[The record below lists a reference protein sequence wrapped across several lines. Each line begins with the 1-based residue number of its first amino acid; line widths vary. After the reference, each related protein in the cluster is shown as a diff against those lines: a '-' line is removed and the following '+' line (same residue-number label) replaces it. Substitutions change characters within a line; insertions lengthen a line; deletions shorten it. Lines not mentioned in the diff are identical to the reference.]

1 MRLFRVTAAVACL
14 VAVFCA
20 TNPVA
25 AQDTTSVQSIE
36 AGLKQLE
43 QMLKGLNKP
52 APDRRLHGTVTAQ
65 AGPCRAEATLVLM
78 PGAGDTWSGES
89 DRVEVRQDRKVSR
102 QTSGNTTRTYT
113 SEGSGSVNGT
123 FSIRAYGDGTYQV
136 GFSSGNLRLQET
148 ETITTSSGTR
158 SAEYTARRCAF
169 SVRIDGLPKGHDPYS
184 FNGQATDEDTR
195 TQLAWSFSRMA
206 SPEHEPRPLVAEAGG
221 PYQTTR
227 GATLV
232 LDGSGSSG
240 DIQTA
245 RWTFAPTGDCAST
258 NADAEKKGLETEVIA
273 LCTVEATLTVS
284 DGTQVATDQ
293 ALVEVVE
300 RKTGWTTPFEH
311 VSAEGRYK
319 GIAPLFDPAGD
330 VVTVEGGENVD
341 ARSGQSTILGAGPD
355 LYELEQVDDPAG
367 PFHEWW
373 YVSSYKVEVKR
384 QSRVNEYLLPDGP
397 APLRT
402 ISKNLYTVNDS
413 LGYDIVGFLAA
424 VREHERHHSTCLE
437 RALAQ
442 HDPAPQIEL
451 QYHSSSE
458 TDLEAAVDSIIA
470 TAENSLSEAMR
481 DPFEESFATRLVFPR
496 NDTGEYDTTL
506 AGDSI
511 TSVRPAG
518 VGSLSGTANDPLPPN
533 RCRR

>member
-1 MRLFRVTAAVACL
+1 MRFYRASAAVACL
-14 VAVFCA
+14 FSALWA
-20 TNPVA
+20 AEPVA
-25 AQDTTSVQSIE
+25 AQDTTDVQSLE

-43 QMLKGLNKP
+43 AMLKGLNKP
-52 APDRRLHGTVTAQ
+52 ALDRRLHGTVRAQ
-65 AGPCRAEATLVLM
+65 AGPCRAEANLVLM

-89 DRVEVRQDRKVSR
+89 DGVEVRQDRKVSQ

-113 SEGSGSVNGT
+113 SEGSGAVDGT

-148 ETITTSSGTR
+148 ETIATPSGTR

-169 SVRIDGLPKGHDPYS
+169 SAHIDGLPRGHDPYS
-184 FNGQATDEDTR
+184 FGGQATDEDTK
-195 TQLAWSFSRMA
+195 TQLTRSFSRMA

-245 RWTFAPTGDCAST
+245 HWTFAATGDCTST
-258 NADAEKKGLETEVIA
+258 NADAEKTGLATEVIA
-273 LCTVEATLTVS
+273 LCTIEATLTVS

-293 ALVEVVE
+293 ALVEVVN
-300 RKTGWTTPFEH
+300 RKTGWASPFEH

-319 GIAPLFDPAGD
+319 GVAPLFDPVGD

-341 ARSGQSTILGAGPD
+341 ARSGQPTILGGGSD

-373 YVSSYKVEVKR
+373 YVSSYEVEIRR

-413 LGYDIVGFLAA
+413 LGYDVVGFLAA

-437 RALAQ
+437 EALAQ
-442 HDPAPQIEL
+442 QDPAPEIER

-458 TDLEAAVDSIIA
+458 TDLKAAVDSILA
-470 TAENSLSEAMR
+470 VAENSLSEAMR
-481 DPFEESFATRLVFPR
+481 DPFEESFATKLVFPR
-496 NDTGEYDTTL
+496 DDTGEYDTTF
-506 AGDSI
+506 ADDSI
-511 TSVRPAG
+511 TSVRTAG
-518 VGSLSGTANDPLPPN
+518 VGSLNGTANDPLPPN